1 MPVLCMVRPGVYA
14 HWCPGCQ
21 ACHTFDVHA
30 LNEDGKVNGWDGDTV
45 RPSLDKPL
53 RHEKDG
59 RICEYILR
67 AGVIH
72 YLESC
77 SHALRGQS
85 RPLIDC
91 PT

>member
-1 MPVLCMVRPGVYA
+1 MPVLCMVRPGVYS
-14 HWCPGCQ
+14 HFCPGCQ
-21 ACHTFDVHA
+21 SSHAFNVHD
-30 LNEDGKVNGWDGDTV
+30 LSRDGHVLGFDGDFE
-45 RPSLDKPL
+45 RPSVGEPL